1 MKSGV
6 PNAIRVAKEFGD
18 RIDFYGIR
26 LDSGDMAYL
35 SKKARKLL
43 DEAGFTNTKIIA
55 SSDLD
60 EYTIMHLKSQG
71 AKIDVWG
78 VGTKLITSFEQPA
91 LGLFTN

>member
-71 AKIDVWG
+71 AKLTYG
-78 VGTKLITSFEQPA
+78 A
-91 LGLFTN
+91 LGQN

>member
-1 MKSGV
+1 MDTYDTLKSGV

-35 SKKARKLL
+35 SKEARKQL

-78 VGTKLITSFEQPA
+78 LEQS
-91 LGLFTN
+91 LLLLLNNLH